1 MLKALRLPMT
11 AFLVVFVCATLVAAQ
26 GQGPATLT
34 NADIIKMVKAQLSP
48 AVITATIDSSN
59 LNFDLSP
66 DGLIALKQAAVP
78 DALIQMMQT
87 RMRTRNAGG
96 GTDGVSRSA
105 PEKSELLAT
114 SKDPDFILRNF
125 KTVMVVASRA
135 KYFGSDDMKAALGR
149 NKDFRELKIPVSM
162 VDDASVADTV
172 LDVDY
177 TFAWDFPFTLKHQ
190 NTSLVLISGKG
201 SGPFSGPAGAASVA
215 RELAKRLK
223 PYRTPAPEPKPAKK

>member
-11 AFLVVFVCATLVAAQ
+11 AFLVVFVYATLVAAQ

-87 RMRTRNAGG
+87 RM
-96 GTDGVSRSA
+96 RSA

-223 PYRTPAPEPKPAKK
+223 PYRTPVPEPKPAKK